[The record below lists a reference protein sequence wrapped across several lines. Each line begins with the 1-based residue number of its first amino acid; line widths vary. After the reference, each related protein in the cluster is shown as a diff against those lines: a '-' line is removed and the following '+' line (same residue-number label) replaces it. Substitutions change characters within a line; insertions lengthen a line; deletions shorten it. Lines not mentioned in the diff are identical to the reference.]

1 MNQISGSIVFLA
13 AAVLWAPVVSNPRLW
28 DDALPFAAPVALLGI
43 AMIIKGLRNGA

>member
-28 DDALPFAAPVALLGI
+28 HDAFPYAAPVALLGI
-43 AMIIKGLRNGA
+43 FMIIKGLRNGS

>member
-28 DDALPFAAPVALLGI
+28 DEALPFAAPVALLGI
-43 AMIIKGLRNGA
+43 LMIIKGLRNAS